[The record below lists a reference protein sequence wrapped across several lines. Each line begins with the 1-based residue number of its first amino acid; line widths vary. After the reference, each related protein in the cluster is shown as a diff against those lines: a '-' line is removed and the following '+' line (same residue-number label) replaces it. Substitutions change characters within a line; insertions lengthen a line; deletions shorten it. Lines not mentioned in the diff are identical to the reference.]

1 MTKNNIFATLSAAAM
16 LALPLSA
23 AMAQPAPQP
32 PTEPVAPLEYAAKF
46 VCSGTG
52 GTVDG
57 PLRPPQ
63 FSPGRYTT
71 SINIHNPNR
80 RADFTWKVTIALVE
94 IPGPMTAFKPMMT
107 LRYDQAV
114 DIDCGAIR
122 GWMRANGVV
131 ISALITGFV
140 VVQSRQEL
148 DVVAVYT
155 ASPVGTGQVSSIHTE
170 RVPLRKLP

>member
-1 MTKNNIFATLSAAAM
+1 MFKIEIRSLAGVIAAFAALSGTA
-16 LALPLSA
+16 S
-23 AMAQPAPQP
+23 AQPPEP
-32 PTEPVAPLEYAAKF
+32 PTQPVAPLEYAAKF

-52 GTVDG
+52 GTQDG

-80 RADFTWKVTIALVE
+80 RADFTWKVTVAMVE
-94 IPGPMTAFKPMMT
+94 FPGPMTAFKPMIS
-107 LRYDQAV
+107 LRYDQAI

-122 GWMRANGVV
+122 GWMRANGHV

-140 VVQSRQEL
+140 VIQSRQEL

-155 ASPVGTGQVSSIHTE
+155 ASPVAGQVSSIHTE

>member
-1 MTKNNIFATLSAAAM
+1 MLNVKTGSLAGAIAAIA
-16 LALPLSA
+16 ALGGTA
-23 AMAQPAPQP
+23 GAQPPEP
-32 PTEPVAPLEYAAKF
+32 PTGPVAPLEYAAKF
-46 VCSGTG
+46 VCSGAG

-63 FSPGRYTT
+63 LVPGRYTT

-80 RADFTWKVTIALVE
+80 RADFSWKVAIALVE

-114 DIDCGAIR
+114 DIDCGAVR
-122 GWMRANGVV
+122 AWMRANNIV
-131 ISALITGFV
+131 IDTLITGFV

-155 ASPVGTGQVSSIHTE
+155 AAPAGTGQVSSLHTE